1 MGELAARLVILAA
14 QEILV
19 LLVQAALVVLAGT
32 LVILARQEALGILAL
47 LETEAVEAREAIAGA
62 AVTEAV

>member
-19 LLVQAALVVLAGT
+19 LLVQAVLVVLAGT
-32 LVILARQEALGILAL
+32 LVILARQEVLGILAL
-47 LETEAVEAREAIAGA
+47 LETEAVEAREAIAGE